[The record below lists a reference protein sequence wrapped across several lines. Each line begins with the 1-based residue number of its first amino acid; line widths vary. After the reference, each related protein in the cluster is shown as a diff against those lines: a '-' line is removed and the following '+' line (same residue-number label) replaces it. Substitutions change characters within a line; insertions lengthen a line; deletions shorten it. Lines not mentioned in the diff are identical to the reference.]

1 MAQKEVREY
10 LKSGTEK
17 GFSLKELKKELV
29 KAGHEVK
36 VIEEATKEFERKN
49 TFKIISVFGI
59 VIVVSLAV
67 IFGFK
72 DLIFDSDKVVG
83 TNLNNIEKNNI
94 NIDTN
99 YDVNQCNIG
108 DNGYGLCCVRNNKLV
123 DCSNEGFLSKN
134 EFIIFRINL
143 KDLIKDKINEK
154 FYKECTYSYI
164 REKKEDKV
172 ERKEYCAVNLE
183 SDKDFF
189 INLKGFISDEDLI
202 NINILDSYN
211 ELSTNNAE
219 NPTKLFNLF
228 NLRVN
233 TK

>member
-108 DNGYGLCCVRNNKLV
+108 DNGYGLCCVRK
-123 DCSNEGFLSKN
+123 
-134 EFIIFRINL
+134 
-143 KDLIKDKINEK
+143 
-154 FYKECTYSYI
+154 T
-164 REKKEDKV
+164 
-172 ERKEYCAVNLE
+172 
-183 SDKDFF
+183 FF
-189 INLKGFISDEDLI
+189 S
-202 NINILDSYN
+202 
-211 ELSTNNAE
+211 ST
-219 NPTKLFNLF
+219 L
-228 NLRVN
+228 
-233 TK
+233 